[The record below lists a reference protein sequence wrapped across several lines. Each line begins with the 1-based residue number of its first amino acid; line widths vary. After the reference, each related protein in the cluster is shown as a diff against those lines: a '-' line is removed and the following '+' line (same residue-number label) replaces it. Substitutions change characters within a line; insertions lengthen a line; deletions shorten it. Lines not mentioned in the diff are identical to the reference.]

1 MGSVPILQR
10 LAKRQAEETKAQ
22 INSVC
27 PKLLTLLT

>member
-1 MGSVPILQR
+1 MVSPEFDIKR

-27 PKLLTLLT
+27 P